1 MPERPL
7 TDAELDRLADV
18 LKRCGGKNAMNVE
31 MLDGFLA
38 ALICSPT
45 SVLPSEYLPEI
56 WGSDGADGLAVERKS
71 DLQEL
76 LSLIMRHWN
85 ATGHILQSVDNFSP
99 VLLEDESGVS
109 RGNDWAVGFMRGMG
123 MRRNSW
129 LGLLDNEQ
137 HGGSLVP
144 IMALAHENDP
154 DPDMRSYKEPVSAE
168 LRDKLIAG
176 VMVGVPAIYRH
187 FAKDRKSEAQ
197 RLASTKTFRR
207 DAPKVG
213 RNDSCPC
220 GSGKKFKH
228 CCANAMLH

>member
-1 MPERPL
+1 MSEQPL
-7 TDAELDRLADV
+7 THAELDRLADV

-38 ALICSPT
+38 ALICSPE

-56 WGSDGADGLAVERKS
+56 WGGDDSDGLAFESKS

-85 ATGHILQSVDNFSP
+85 ATGHILQSGGNFFP
-99 VLLEDESGVS
+99 VLLEDDSGVS
-109 RGNDWAVGFMRGMG
+109 RGNAWAVGFLRGMG

-129 LGLLDNEQ
+129 SDLLDNEQ

-154 DPDMRSYKEPVSAE
+154 DPNMRSYAEPVSAE

-176 VMVGVPAIYRH
+176 VMVGVPAIYRY
-187 FAKDRKSEAQ
+187 FAGDRKSEAR
-197 RLASTKTFRR
+197 RLASAGTFRR

-213 RNDSCPC
+213 RNDPCPC
-220 GSGKKFKH
+220 GSGRKFKH
-228 CCANAMLH
+228 CCAKMALH